1 MVLVINPSKT
11 KLMLLSTPQLSKV
24 HHLNTE
30 KFDITINSI
39 PLERVTT
46 TKLLGSHI
54 HEHLNWEGNAAM
66 LL

>member
-39 PLERVTT
+39 PLERVNT